1 MVLSGQVVNNVPI
14 HPLLTA
20 TVNGYSVNPTVAG
33 FKCVKTVSEGR
44 TMEIKHY
51 STKEKAF

>member
-1 MVLSGQVVNNVPI
+1 MVLSGQ
-14 HPLLTA
+14 A

-51 STKEKAF
+51 SMKEKAF